1 MIRDIQEEILRLK
14 KEKDVCILAHSYQT
28 CDIIEIADFVGDSF
42 ALSKLAK
49 TAPNKTVLMCGVRFM
64 AETCKLLSPE
74 KKVIL
79 SSPNAGCPM
88 AEQFEPEDIE
98 KFKAENPGSAV
109 VAYINTTA
117 KLKTKC
123 DVCVTSASAL
133 SIVGKLEEKDIL
145 FIPDPNLGNYVAK
158 NFPEKNIKVI
168 NGGCPIHGAIK
179 VDEVKAVKAE
189 HPDALFLVH
198 PECVPEVVELA
209 DYVGSTSGIMKYAKE
224 SQHKEFIIGTEI
236 SITAQL
242 QMACPD
248 KKFYSLSKDLICPDM
263 KATTLVDVLNC
274 LKGEGGE
281 EIVMDEETIKAAVKP
296 IEKML
301 ELG

>member
-1 MIRDIQEEILRLK
+1 MIKDIQKEILRLK

-79 SSPNAGCPM
+79 SNPNAGCPM

-98 KFKAENPGSAV
+98 RFKKENPGCAV

-133 SIVGKLEEKDIL
+133 SIVEKMEEKDIL
-145 FIPDPNLGNYVAK
+145 FIPDPNLGHFVAK
-158 NFPEKNIKVI
+158 NFPDKNIKLI
-168 NGGCPIHGAIK
+168 DGGCPIHGAIK
-179 VDEVKAVKAE
+179 VEEVKAAKAE

-209 DYVGSTSGIMKYAKE
+209 DYVGSTSGIMKFAKE
-224 SQHKEFIIGTEI
+224 SEHKEFIIGTEI
-236 SITAQL
+236 SITSQL

-248 KKFYSLSKDLICPDM
+248 KKFYSLSKNLICPDM

-281 EIVMDEETIKAAVKP
+281 EIILDEETIKEAVKP

>member
-1 MIRDIQEEILRLK
+1 
-14 KEKDVCILAHSYQT
+14 
-28 CDIIEIADFVGDSF
+28 
-42 ALSKLAK
+42 
-49 TAPNKTVLMCGVRFM
+49 
-64 AETCKLLSPE
+64 
-74 KKVIL
+74 
-79 SSPNAGCPM
+79 M

-179 VDEVKAVKAE
+179 VDEVKAVKRSIRTLCFWCILSA
-189 HPDALFLVH
+189 FLRLWSLRTMSVQH
-198 PECVPEVVELA
+198 REL
-209 DYVGSTSGIMKYAKE
+209 
-224 SQHKEFIIGTEI
+224 
-236 SITAQL
+236 
-242 QMACPD
+242 
-248 KKFYSLSKDLICPDM
+248 
-263 KATTLVDVLNC
+263 
-274 LKGEGGE
+274 
-281 EIVMDEETIKAAVKP
+281 
-296 IEKML
+296 
-301 ELG
+301 